1 MSNSEVLLNLPL
13 EGAGGG
19 PNLKSENGT
28 GNSTMSRK
36 RTEANGS
43 ILKPEVKKK
52 KSNKENI
59 SSEEPTRISRRL
71 QDKAYKQIEDDR
83 KDSPEKAENNDSD
96 DSPPSPIIQS
106 KRRKSKDKSK
116 IQKSDSS
123 TEKSTSTSTRRPN
136 GGLTN
141 LGNTCFMNA
150 VLQALFG
157 LPVFVSSL
165 KSFLAEIEGIAEEG
179 SLLNAVNKLIE
190 TTETEN
196 REKAL
201 NDLRN
206 IIIEKHQI
214 FDNFDMHDAQE
225 FLQILLQNLA
235 QECAVLRSQKSFLEC
250 PISKTF
256 QISFQHT
263 RKCTKCKLEK
273 EASEEFDYSL
283 SLTVPDTPSSVQSC
297 ISTFFN
303 TSTIQKTCSD
313 CSLFYDHHQTTRIS
327 KLPRVLIVHFQRLT
341 PKFDEK
347 TRQFQSDKKSL
358 PIELSSTISLKYVVQ
373 ANTKSIEP
381 VLNENE
387 IQYGLGAIEQMKQW
401 ENRLKGDQGSTI
413 VVEDNKKMLN
423 LGPRAI
429 KQLTEEQQLKLAM
442 ARSLHEED
450 DYPDDAE
457 ISDELDSQSD
467 YINMTEADLLKEN
480 SLLGVSQDPILSES
494 YSLLATVNHH
504 GTQADTG
511 HYTADVLNP
520 ASQKWTSFNDS
531 RVRTILE
538 KTVKGRKKICYLLFY
553 MRKEFGA
560 QLIAEYQKKPSADV
574 QN

>member
-19 PNLKSENGT
+19 SNLSENGT
-28 GNSTMSRK
+28 GSRK
-36 RTEANGS
+36 RSETNGGS
-43 ILKPEVKKK
+43 LLKPEVKKK

-59 SSEEPTRISRRL
+59 LTEEPTRISRRL

-83 KDSPEKAENNDSD
+83 KDSPEKVQNENDSD
-96 DSPPSPIIQS
+96 ENGPPSPVIQS

-116 IQKSDSS
+116 IQKSDSGAA
-123 TEKSTSTSTRRPN
+123 EKSASASNRRPN

-165 KSFLAEIEGIAEEG
+165 KSFLAEFEGIAEEV

-263 RKCTKCKLEK
+263 RKCTKCKLEN
-273 EASEEFDYSL
+273 EAPEEFDYSL

-313 CSLFYDHHQTTRIS
+313 CSQFYDHHQTTRIS

-373 ANTKSIEP
+373 ENTKNLQP
-381 VLNENE
+381 VLNSNE
-387 IQYGLGAIEQMKQW
+387 IQYGLESIEQMKQW
-401 ENRLKGDQGSTI
+401 ENRLKGDQGSTM

-442 ARSLHEED
+442 ARSLHED
-450 DYPDDAE
+450 DEYPDDAE
-457 ISDELDSQSD
+457 ICDELDSQTD

-480 SLLGVSQDPILSES
+480 ALLGVSQDPILSES

-560 QLIAEYQKKPSADV
+560 QLIAEYQKKPVDSC
-574 QN
+574 Q